1 MKDNC
6 IKQTVKISAVLWSTI
21 PLHLYTLYEAGLKN
35 VTVFCIIRSHVQT
48 VYEEKTIFLCLSFL
62 CLFNTHSCKIVCSLC
77 FHYILFFSPCS
88 PVLLVYICIFFLYML
103 ACVRMCCMR
112 TCVCGMSISPLLVL
126 EMNLHSNQ
134 LFIVSCI
141 FTNDFLLRL
150 GCSMFVEWRFCM
162 CCTMCSREHVV
173 CSASEWC
180 TLCPLQKQVPRQ
192 PLQEDDIV

>member
-48 VYEEKTIFLCLSFL
+48 VYEEKTIFLCTTHILAKLFVLSVSITF
-62 CLFNTHSCKIVCSLC
+62 S
-77 FHYILFFSPCS
+77 FSPL
-88 PVLLVYICIFFLYML
+88 VLLSCQYTYVYFFFTCLPVC
-103 ACVRMCCMR
+103 ACVAH
-112 TCVCGMSISPLLVL
+112 VCGMSISPLLVL